1 MPCLPPQSAWRPHV
15 QRTMVERDVQE
26 AWRARNAGVVCWI
39 SVESTRK
46 EIHAVNDKNKLKQ
59 QILRLESDLMDLDS
73 RMSRMLDRLE
83 YLEKK
88 VEEGDRVT
96 HTYPDEIFIT
106 GFEYTD

>member
-1 MPCLPPQSAWRPHV
+1 M
-15 QRTMVERDVQE
+15 
-26 AWRARNAGVVCWI
+26 
-39 SVESTRK
+39 
-46 EIHAVNDKNKLKQ
+46 NDRNKLKQ
-59 QILRLESDLMDLDS
+59 QILQLESDLMDLDS

-96 HTYPDEIFIT
+96 HGHTDEIFIT